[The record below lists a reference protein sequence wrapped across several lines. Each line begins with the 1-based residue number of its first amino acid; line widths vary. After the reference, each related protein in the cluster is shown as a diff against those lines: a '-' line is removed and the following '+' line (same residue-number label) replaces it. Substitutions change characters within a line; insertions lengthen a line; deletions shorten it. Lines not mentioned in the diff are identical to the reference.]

1 MCSSAAALREQR
13 KEAILQGIAASPG
26 DYSGPVRVIM
36 SEAEFE
42 KLQQGDVMVWP
53 ITSPVWS
60 MLFPSVE
67 ALVTDASGILSHR
80 AIIPREY

>member
-1 MCSSAAALREQR
+1 MLTTASAEVREALGGV
-13 KEAILQGIAASPG
+13 ADFTNPALW
-26 DYSGPVRVIM
+26 
-36 SEAEFE
+36 
-42 KLQQGDVMVWP
+42 QGDVMVWP